1 MRYLGR
7 KYQFRKL
14 IYGIE
19 SIWKKDITQLGEK
32 ESINYAIEV
41 IEEEELDDEKLKSL
55 LKIIEAK
62 LSTEEDNST
71 IEIRDIMRLR
81 EEILYSNVKIQDIG
95 EIDSILYSIF
105 SYMKVENIQEAIKQD
120 EECWNFEEM
129 MRSLKYERWG
139 NISTK
144 EKLDIIHR
152 DIEDIISSR
161 DFNISKD
168 SQEIIVELIRE
179 RSEEGSIALQQELER
194 FEKYLDYEKIKLIK
208 EKIENIKREEEES
221 KLFKLDSDI
230 ETLTS
235 EEIKN
240 ICISFSKE
248 EDRIIIL
255 QKYGTSL
262 NRIDAL
268 EILMHI
274 TLKGLKQFEL
284 SDLEQ
289 LNLTDKDI
297 ELIQGILKSKNSNKA
312 KNKNRF
318 ILSEN
323 KSFIQYVNSLKKK
336 SENELLEVEPIIE
349 DETEIVTDKEIKEN
363 IEDINE
369 IENDKGEA
377 YERIEDLINKGLMID
392 QFVHILSEV
401 KDEEKKRNIALQFIK
416 KSNKDPFRLLEKCD
430 IEFVFDLLDYL
441 DDNFR
446 LEKEQIDELMKKYID
461 KKKNLGINLDNPF
474 TEEQI
479 RKIEEIRNSAET
491 NSDREA
497 NYEIII
503 DEKLEGNHEKTETE
517 TKTIEEEV
525 ANTIKAINS
534 LEMDYLSIG
543 DRIDI
548 LYNKNASINQ
558 FASLI
563 SGVNEIFYQEQI
575 VDNLALIMENEEFF
589 EVLNLLQDGKL
600 VNDLLDMYSVRDKLN
615 ETQITELEKRVR
627 ESESSKINPHSEIIE
642 EIEIKIATDED
653 VKRYIEEMN
662 GCFSDSSKLID
673 KVNDMINKNFNIQQ
687 LITIISAVNDETDR
701 RFIILKCSEILDSED
716 CFTLLNSC
724 DVNDVKSLLQDE
736 KINIKERFTP
746 EQIGELEKRIEA
758 KSERTDEN
766 LDEEARQSSAQNLT
780 ESDNVIVSN
789 EKILEGKNEE
799 EVLDYLDE
807 KYEELKPARIKEI
820 LLGLGKDSIRYG
832 YYNYRFK
839 LTDEDK
845 KIVEKRIEELE
856 FRDKSEEEVLDYLD
870 EKYEELEPA
879 RIKEILMGLG
889 KDSIRYGY
897 YNYRFKLA
905 DEDKKEV
912 EKRIEELEFGDK
924 SEEEIVDYLEEKNEE
939 LESSRIKEILLSL
952 SKNNI
957 KYGYKKYCSRLTD
970 EDKKEVN
977 ERIKKLEKREIVSKI
992 AIVEKLQE
1000 DFTKLLQSVKNKA
1013 R

>member
-19 SIWKKDITQLGEK
+19 SIWEKDITQLGEK

-297 ELIQGILKSKNSNKA
+297 ELIQGILNSKNSNKA

-323 KSFIQYVNSLKKK
+323 KSFIQYVNSLKRK

-349 DETEIVTDKEIKEN
+349 DETEIVTDKEIKEI

-369 IENDKGEA
+369 MENDKGEA

-642 EIEIKIATDED
+642 EIETKIATDED
-653 VKRYIEEMN
+653 AKRYIEEMN